1 MLRNYSV
8 AAMLML
14 QPLSGVY
21 LHCMMARVD
30 TRLAEM
36 FLTEN
41 GRLIEVHYREG
52 MDLDEEG
59 LMEVQLRRGELTKDR
74 CAMIAFFH
82 AGTLSD
88 VKVMNVDYFG
98 RTNANEQL
106 IALAIVTQDDL
117 GEAMSN
123 VYYSYHP
130 QTFPTRMFRSGP
142 DARKWIAEELAR
154 S

>member
-1 MLRNYSV
+1 MLTRQKAIRVSYF
-8 AAMLML
+8 
-14 QPLSGVY
+14 
-21 LHCMMARVD
+21 HCMKARVD

-36 FLTEN
+36 LLSER
-41 GRLIEVHYREG
+41 GRVIEVRYREG

-59 LMEVQLRRGELTKDR
+59 LMEVQLRRGGLTSDR

-88 VKVMNVDYFG
+88 LKVMNVDYFG
-98 RTNANEQL
+98 RTNANAQL

-130 QTFPTRMFRSGP
+130 QTFPTRMFRSEA

>member
-1 MLRNYSV
+1 MLTRQKAIRVSYF
-8 AAMLML
+8 
-14 QPLSGVY
+14 
-21 LHCMMARVD
+21 HCMKARVD

-36 FLTEN
+36 LLSER
-41 GRLIEVHYREG
+41 GRVIEVRYREG

-59 LMEVQLRRGELTKDR
+59 LMEVQLRRGGLTSDR
-74 CAMIAFFH
+74 CAMIAFLH

-88 VKVMNVDYFG
+88 LKVMNVDYFG
-98 RTNANEQL
+98 RTNANTQL
-106 IALAIVTQDDL
+106 IALAIVTNDEL

-130 QTFPTRMFRSGP
+130 QTFPTRMLRSGP